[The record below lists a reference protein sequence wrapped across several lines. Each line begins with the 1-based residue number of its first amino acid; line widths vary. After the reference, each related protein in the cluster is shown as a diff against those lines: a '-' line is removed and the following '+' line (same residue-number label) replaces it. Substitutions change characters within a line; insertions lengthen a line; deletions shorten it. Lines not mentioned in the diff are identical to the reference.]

1 MVMCLFTLP
10 PYGDENPHKT
20 CGYPGADNTYLIN
33 KPFTKD
39 GKISQVEN
47 SPDFIVISLTLVQ
60 GMMSSPT

>member
-1 MVMCLFTLP
+1 MIGQWAIEYDGMLGINGQILF
-10 PYGDENPHKT
+10 
-20 CGYPGADNTYLIN
+20 GADNTYLIN